1 MSKNKQE
8 LENRCEAFD
17 EIIKMSVEMEAEDA
31 QILSKKDIEEMGLPL
46 PPPDMYDRIMKE
58 CNKHESRSSNKRKIT
73 RRIILVA
80 AVLSVLVFGA
90 LSAQAVKV
98 YVFNLTHKVSDNTIR
113 FTGEDEN
120 VYTFDASED
129 DSYKTAEEK
138 LGVPVLKPEFIPLG
152 FKFEAVRT
160 YEQDH
165 VFMIYKNQDSTIK
178 VTQTLIN
185 DPYAMGEIMDTEKEE
200 AKNNTYIFNEQ
211 NRKISIG
218 EYTQEETGI
227 KWHYAVWKDD
237 KLMYRVEANCAKDDF
252 EKFVLGL
259 K

>member
-8 LENRCEAFD
+8 LENRCETFD

-98 YVFNLTHKVSDNTIR
+98 YVFKITNQVTDNTIR
-113 FTGEDEN
+113 FSSGNNPMYTYDTGEEN
-120 VYTFDASED
+120 AYKDAENDLGVSILKPAYLPEGYKYKSMKSYQNDHVIMVYENQDYTIRMTQTLLKEEIYASED
-129 DSYKTAEEK
+129 
-138 LGVPVLKPEFIPLG
+138 I
-152 FKFEAVRT
+152 
-160 YEQDH
+160 
-165 VFMIYKNQDSTIK
+165 
-178 VTQTLIN
+178 
-185 DPYAMGEIMDTEKEE
+185 DTKDGT
-200 AKNNTYIFNEQ
+200 TYILNAQNTQISVGEHEQ
-211 NRKISIG
+211 L
-218 EYTQEETGI
+218 ETRTT
-227 KWHYAVWKDD
+227 WLNAVWQDD
-237 KLMYRVEANCAKDDF
+237 KLMYKVDANCEKEVF
-252 EKFVLGL
+252 ENFIKSL